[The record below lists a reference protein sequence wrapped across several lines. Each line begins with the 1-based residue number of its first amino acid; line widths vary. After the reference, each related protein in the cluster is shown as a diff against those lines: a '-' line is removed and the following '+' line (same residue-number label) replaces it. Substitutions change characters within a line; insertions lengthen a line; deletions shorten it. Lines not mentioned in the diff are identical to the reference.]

1 MLSPNELSVLYK
13 IISDENQ
20 TFENIS
26 QSFSES
32 FKKCDQVKVATSLC
46 ILIKDNLLNIHQR
59 LISFYLIYLM
69 KKNDELEITPFLPFI
84 IETIKTSKNKN
95 EQFFLSDF
103 LNNQINYL
111 NTSVKN
117 YIEDNTK
124 TVKIKIQDLQN
135 LCNKYYLE
143 QSKIGNNKKNY
154 DYLRHVLYDRKK
166 SDIKNVDNHLNSNLA
181 KSINVDD
188 ELAFKYFVPNYMSFC
203 PMNMISNQ
211 SNNSGNGCE
220 IFDTEPIWLLP
231 NLKHNFIWENGKLDN
246 DKEEGEKK

>member
-135 LCNKYYLE
+135 LCNKYYME

-211 SNNSGNGCE
+211 SNNSGNSCE

>member
-32 FKKCDQVKVATSLC
+32 FKKCDQLKVATSLC